1 MPNVEAVHTY
11 LALVVLLVTFGRK
24 ERPAAPSGKDAD
36 PKESLW
42 DFERSRTPPGGDRWM
57 SFPVETLREGPLP
70 LRYSPA
76 MAEAPETERS
86 ADGERQQSLQ
96 SLERGMAVIQVFSRE
111 RPALTLSEVA
121 NLTGITRATARRILL
136 TLEKLGHVRS
146 DGRLFSSLNL
156 SELAL
161 PLMEALVEETH
172 ESCSAATLDLPDV
185 VYVARV
191 PTRRIMSITLSVGTR
206 LPAHCTS
213 MGRVL
218 LAALPPD
225 QLDPY
230 LADAELERWT
240 DRTITDP
247 DRLRASLDEVRQRGW
262 ALVDQELE
270 IGLRSV
276 AAPIRRGPETIAALN
291 VSSAVS
297 RVSLD
302 DLRRRI
308 LPPLVQTADT
318 ISNALTHQG
327 PAHHRPV
334 S

>member
-1 MPNVEAVHTY
+1 
-11 LALVVLLVTFGRK
+11 
-24 ERPAAPSGKDAD
+24 
-36 PKESLW
+36 
-42 DFERSRTPPGGDRWM
+42 
-57 SFPVETLREGPLP
+57 
-70 LRYSPA
+70 
-76 MAEAPETERS
+76 
-86 ADGERQQSLQ
+86 
-96 SLERGMAVIQVFSRE
+96 
-111 RPALTLSEVA
+111 
-121 NLTGITRATARRILL
+121 
-136 TLEKLGHVRS
+136 VRS
-146 DGRLFSSLNL
+146 DGRLFSPTPRLLTLGWAYLSSLNL

-218 LAALPPD
+218 LAALAPD
-225 QLDPY
+225 ELDRY
-230 LADAELERWT
+230 LAGHALEAWT
-240 DRTITDP
+240 ERTTTDP
-247 DRLRASLDEVRQRGW
+247 DRLRAALDETRQRGW

-276 AAPIRRGPETIAALN
+276 AAPIRRGPDTIAALN

-308 LPPLVQTADT
+308 LPPLVQTANT
-318 ISNALTHQG
+318 ISNALTQQG
-327 PAHHRPV
+327 PAYHRTV